1 MNLFN
6 SQNKAQSKI
15 DDDESTNEV
24 CATESREGI
33 SVNMNQYHFE
43 VVLDIIQVHTG
54 RTIF

>member
-1 MNLFN
+1 MKLFN
-6 SQNKAQSKI
+6 SQNKAQPKI
-15 DDDESTNEV
+15 DDESTNEV